1 MGQLIDSG
9 HPIFENFPT
18 EGFTNYQWWPMA
30 TQRAL
35 ILPKYMDTIITE
47 MDCYA
52 YLRPMTQLMEVRCGG
67 GKLLIS
73 SMGLQNLQQYP
84 EARAL
89 LRNIYNY
96 MVSDKFEP
104 SEEMS
109 IQDVESMFQNKKS
122 VIN

>member
-1 MGQLIDSG
+1 MGQLIDDS
-9 HPIFENFPT
+9 HPIFKEFGFPT

-30 TQRAL
+30 TQRAI
-35 ILPKYMDTIITE
+35 ILPKYMDTIVTE

-52 YLRPMTQLMEVRCGG
+52 YLRPMTQLMEVKCGG
-67 GKLLIS
+67 GKLIIS

-89 LRNIYNY
+89 LGSIYAY
-96 MVSDKFEP
+96 MDSDKFKP

-109 IQDVESMFQNKKS
+109 AEAVDSLFQIKS
-122 VIN
+122 E